1 MFASF
6 FLNLCHVGILI
17 LSMKE
22 QELIQTIQ
30 KGNEE
35 AFRKLVEKYQLLV
48 VNTCKSFVHQVPDA
62 EDLAQEVFIEIFHSA
77 HKFRGDSKLS
87 TWIYRIAVN
96 KSLNF
101 VRDNKR
107 RSLFQTIGNTLFG
120 TIKNVEVPTLAI
132 ADRPDLDLE
141 NNQRREILYRAIDE
155 LPDRQRIAFSL
166 SKFDDLSYREIA
178 EVMQLSISSVES
190 LIYRAK
196 INLQKKLYNCYKKE
210 I

>member
-1 MFASF
+1 M
-6 FLNLCHVGILI
+6 
-17 LSMKE
+17 
-22 QELIQTIQ
+22 
-30 KGNEE
+30 
-35 AFRKLVEKYQLLV
+35 VEKYQLLV

>member
-1 MFASF
+1 
-6 FLNLCHVGILI
+6 
-17 LSMKE
+17 MKE

-107 RSLFQTIGNTLFG
+107 RSLFQTIGDTLFG
-120 TIKNVEVPTLAI
+120 TIKTLEVPTSTI

-141 NNQRREILYRAIDE
+141 NNQRREILYRAIEE
-155 LPDRQRIAFSL
+155 LPDRQRIAFNL

>member
-1 MFASF
+1 
-6 FLNLCHVGILI
+6 
-17 LSMKE
+17 MKE